1 MLKQSKEK
9 ILSLCNSLQPLSSP
23 KLVDCL
29 VYLSIPLFLILNLF
43 KVTTYFLPSID
54 MLYIKFFIA
63 LFGVTYAYKDL
74 NPYIKNVSN
83 LKTTIKVSVKLFIAY
98 GLFVGIAIIII
109 GNDPQ
114 NLKSITLSNT
124 DYYLHLLELPFTAIG
139 EEVLKSLMLLAFIRL
154 FKPLKNINI
163 ILAIFTSAAIFGLLH
178 INYDYSNALGIVF
191 SIGFSSIP
199 VYLFLLYYKSIYPVI
214 IVHFIV
220 DFFALSNISANFSI
234 LTLLFQLICITVI
247 LIFLSRNILNLIFKT
262 KTK

>member
-1 MLKQSKEK
+1 MLKQNKEK
-9 ILSLCNSLQPLSSP
+9 ILLLSNSLEPLSSP

-29 VYLSIPLFLILNLF
+29 VYLLIPLFLILTLF
-43 KVTTYFLPSID
+43 KVPIYFLPSID

-63 LFGVTYAYKDL
+63 LFGATYAYKDL

-98 GLFVGIAIIII
+98 GLFVAIAIIIV
-109 GNDPQ
+109 GDDPQ

-124 DYYLHLLELPFTAIG
+124 AYYLHLLELPFTAIG

-163 ILAIFTSAAIFGLLH
+163 IFAILTSAAIFGVLH
-178 INYDYSNALGIVF
+178 INYDYSNALRIVLL
-191 SIGFSSIP
+191 IGFSSIP

-220 DFFALSNISANFSI
+220 DFFALSKISTNFSI
-234 LTLLFQLICITVI
+234 LTLLFQLICMAVT
-247 LIFLSRNILNLIFKT
+247 LIFLCRGILNLRSKT